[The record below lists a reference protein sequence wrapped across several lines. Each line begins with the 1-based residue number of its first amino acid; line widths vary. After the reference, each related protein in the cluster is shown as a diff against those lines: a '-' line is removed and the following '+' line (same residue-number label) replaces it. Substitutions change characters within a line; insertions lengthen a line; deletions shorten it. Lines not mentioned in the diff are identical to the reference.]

1 MRGCGKDV
9 VRGEDSVPSRGSLPV
24 GKLTPEQLDRLLARH
39 TFSLPND
46 RVVVYPGIGEDA
58 AVIDM
63 GPRWLVAKTDPI
75 TFATDEVGWYAV
87 QVNANDVAVA
97 GGVPRWFL
105 STLLLPE
112 GRADEAL
119 VDTIMGQI
127 SAACRS
133 LGVVPCGGHT
143 EVTYGLERPIVV
155 GFMLGEVE
163 PDEVVRSTGVQ
174 AGDEILVTKGVAVEG
189 TAVIAREM
197 AGQLEGRF
205 SPAFLQRCRRYL
217 HDPGISVVREARI
230 VTSCADVHAMHD
242 PTEGGIATGLWE
254 LAMASGVGLEIDGS
268 AIPVLDETRELC
280 RVFGLD
286 PLGVIASGA
295 LLIAA
300 APDDASAICEAL
312 RKEGILVARI
322 GHAVSPERGLQLHT
336 AEGTQPLPRFDQDQ
350 ITRLL

>member
-1 MRGCGKDV
+1 MCGSTEND
-9 VRGEDSVPSRGSLPV
+9 VRGELTQVEEPVPEGRPMPT
-24 GKLTPEQLDRLLARH
+24 GKLAPEQLGRLLKRH

-105 STLLLPE
+105 ATLLLPE
-112 GRADEAL
+112 GHTDEAL
-119 VDTIMGQI
+119 VDTIMAQI
-127 SAACRS
+127 GEACRS

-143 EVTYGLERPIVV
+143 EVTHALERPIVV

-163 PDEVVRSTGVQ
+163 PGAVVRSTSVEV
-174 AGDEILVTKGVAVEG
+174 GDEILVTKGVA
-189 TAVIAREM
+189 
-197 AGQLEGRF
+197 GQLRDRF
-205 SPAFLQRCRRYL
+205 PSSFVERCQRFL
-217 HDPGISVVREARI
+217 HDPGISVVREAGI
-230 VTSCADVHAMHD
+230 AIGHGTVHAMHD

-254 LAMASGVGLEIDGS
+254 LATASGVGLEIEGD
-268 AIPVLDETRELC
+268 AIPVFDETRELC
-280 RVFGLD
+280 RAFGLD
-286 PLGVIASGA
+286 PLGVLASGA

-300 APDDASAICEAL
+300 APQEAAAMCEAFG
-312 RKEGILVARI
+312 EAGILVARI
-322 GHAVSPERGLQLHT
+322 GHAVAPHRGLLLHT
-336 AEGTQPLPRFDQDQ
+336 PEGTRPMPRFDQDE
-350 ITRLL
+350 ITRLF